1 MTGDAQPE
9 ARKGFPQRFT
19 WILAAA
25 TALLSLGALLWQGID
40 FFVGVA
46 LGCLIVGLN
55 YVWTRSVV
63 ARGLRDGHFKA
74 RIAISYLAK
83 FALTVVV
90 LFLAILRFGVD
101 PLAIL
106 VGISSLLLAVFV
118 LAATHSMA

>member
-46 LGCLIVGLN
+46 LGGRWAWKHRSQIWQQAQRLSDGTATRAKDTARSSWERARRIVI
-55 YVWTRSVV
+55 R
-63 ARGLRDGHFKA
+63 RHEE
-74 RIAISYLAK
+74 
-83 FALTVVV
+83 
-90 LFLAILRFGVD
+90 
-101 PLAIL
+101 
-106 VGISSLLLAVFV
+106 SSLLPTDSETQANATECPEPP
-118 LAATHSMA
+118 AAIRQ